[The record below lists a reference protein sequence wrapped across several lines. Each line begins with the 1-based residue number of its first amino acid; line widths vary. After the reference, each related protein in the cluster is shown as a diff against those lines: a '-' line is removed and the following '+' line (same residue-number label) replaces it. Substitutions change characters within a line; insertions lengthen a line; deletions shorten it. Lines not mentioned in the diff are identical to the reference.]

1 MAKKI
6 TDNFKTQIG
15 RRSKRNVEKLRL
27 LMVSAGAVFPSGT
40 PMTTQQINSLPGQ
53 PFRTHSLTNHLSKKP
68 EFIDA
73 GKIRVRNLDGTGTYP
88 VSQWLA
94 SEKSISKTDSPLT
107 KKRDDMDIDSDND
120 SE

>member
-1 MAKKI
+1 MGKKI
-6 TDNFKTQIG
+6 TDGFESQIG
-15 RRSKRNVEKLRL
+15 RRSKRNVEKLRS
-27 LMVSAGAVFPSGT
+27 LMVSVGAVFPSGT
-40 PMTTQQINSLPGQ
+40 PLTTQQINELPGQ

-94 SEKSISKTDSPLT
+94 VSKTIEPSLT
-107 KKRDDMDIDSDND
+107 MKNEIENIDSDIE